1 MKPKWMVGL
10 AVVAA
15 ALALVV
21 AGTAVAAG
29 GPPPWAGQGTQPTS
43 GTLTTAERNA
53 LVYMVEEEKL
63 ARDVYAKLAKSYPSA
78 TVFARIVQAEQ
89 RHMNAVARQLSFH
102 GVANPTT
109 GKAAGEFKNAELQK
123 LYDSL
128 TARGAASL
136 SAALQVGVTI
146 EKADIADLQGYLRSV
161 ENGGV
166 KRVFTNLLRGSQS
179 HLRAFTNGADGNCT
193 CNGTQQ
199 RNGNG
204 PRGRA

>member
-1 MKPKWMVGL
+1 MKLKRMLGL
-10 AVVAA
+10 AAGAA
-15 ALALVV
+15 ALVLVV

-29 GPPPWAGQGTQPTS
+29 GPPPWVGQGTPAAS
-43 GTLTTAERNA
+43 GTLTSAERNA

-102 GVANPTT
+102 RVANPTA
-109 GKAAGEFKNAELQK
+109 GKAAGDFENGELQR
-123 LYDSL
+123 LYDTL
-128 TARGAASL
+128 TVRGAASL
-136 SAALQVGVTI
+136 SGALQVGVTI

-179 HLRAFTNGADGNCT
+179 HLRAFTSGTDGNCT

-204 PRGRA
+204 PRGRS